1 MNIIKSTII
10 IALLSLTACKQ
21 SDEKATTL
29 TTSPS
34 TSSTQ
39 KTTEK
44 NDKTVIE
51 TLVKNMYLWNDKRS
65 YDNEFQPVVKRN
77 NVIGYNA
84 ESHKL
89 FLKELRDSGYFAD
102 EFIKNI
108 DKIWQDQNKLI
119 TDGKVK
125 WSKGDMGPFAGDVN
139 IWCGCQDE
147 PAEYT
152 KIAVHFDELNNTNA
166 KLYWNWEGFG
176 AEWEA
181 IHYNM
186 RCVKENGK
194 WKIAYMQGWDYAA
207 SLGIE

>member
-1 MNIIKSTII
+1 MNIIKATII
-10 IALLSLTACKQ
+10 IALLSLTACRKA
-21 SDEKATTL
+21 DEKVITPINA
-29 TTSPS
+29 PS
-34 TSSTQ
+34 TSATQ
-39 KTTEK
+39 KTKME
-44 NDKTVIE
+44 NDKTAIE
-51 TLVKNMYLWNDKRS
+51 TLVKDMYLWNSKRS
-65 YDNEFQPVVKRN
+65 YDNEFQTVVKGDK
-77 NVIGYNA
+77 VIGYNA
-84 ESHKL
+84 ESHTH

-125 WSKGDMGPFAGDVN
+125 WSKGDMGSFAGDVN
-139 IWCGCQDE
+139 VWCGCQDE

-152 KIAVHFDELNNTNA
+152 KITVHFDELKDTNA

-176 AEWEA
+176 DDWEA

-186 RCVKENGK
+186 RCVKENGN

-207 SLGIE
+207 SLGVE